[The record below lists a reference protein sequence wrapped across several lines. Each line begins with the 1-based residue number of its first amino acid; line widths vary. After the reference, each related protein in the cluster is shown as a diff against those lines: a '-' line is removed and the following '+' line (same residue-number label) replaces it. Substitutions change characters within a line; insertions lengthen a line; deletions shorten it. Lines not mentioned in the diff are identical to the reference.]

1 MKTSRYKNNNKKIF
15 ALACGLHR
23 KCVCLCL
30 YKKTT
35 KGGIKNKSK
44 DKYLSLLTTGP
55 SASTEVAGTM
65 KCHSIIHFHYEF
77 KIIFG
82 GT

>member
-1 MKTSRYKNNNKKIF
+1 MKTSRYKNNHKKIF

-23 KCVCLCL
+23 KCVSLCL

-35 KGGIKNKSK
+35 KGGIKNKSE
-44 DKYLSLLTTGP
+44 DKYLSLL
-55 SASTEVAGTM
+55 EVAGTM
-65 KCHSIIHFHYEF
+65 KYHSIIHFHYEF
-77 KIIFG
+77 KITFG